1 MLITLKQYNENLLTL
16 FSAKTPRYLRKAC
29 SNIQYY
35 YHTLFPDQIRS
46 DSFELIEFI
55 HWCKVAL
62 YIFLLWLVLKRFKSP
77 PSRKQKAYHI
87 F

>member
-55 HWCKVAL
+55 HWCKEL
-62 YIFLLWLVLKRFKSP
+62 HCIFFF
-77 PSRKQKAYHI
+77 YG
-87 F
+87 

>member
-35 YHTLFPDQIRS
+35 YHTLFRS
-46 DSFELIEFI
+46 LI
-55 HWCKVAL
+55 
-62 YIFLLWLVLKRFKSP
+62 KSEVI
-77 PSRKQKAYHI
+77 PSS
-87 F
+87 

>member
-55 HWCKVAL
+55 HWC
-62 YIFLLWLVLKRFKSP
+62 
-77 PSRKQKAYHI
+77 
-87 F
+87 